1 MLFGPNET
9 TTITKKHQNT
19 ESTGGG
25 GVTGEANT
33 QHCNTLL
40 KPMCS
45 KKQFWCIFVLRRTD
59 EPTANCTKKQS
70 ICAFWCFVEQT
81 KPQQYRKSTKSMKC
95 TTSGGT
101 GEANTQHCD
110 TVLKHICTQE
120 HGTVLFGALWNRRSH
135 SKLNEKAR
143 CWCFYVLCWTN
154 ETTITTKKQKKA
166 RGGDWGNGPVNLHRL
181 YK

>member
-1 MLFGPNET
+1 M
-9 TTITKKHQNT
+9 
-19 ESTGGG
+19 
-25 GVTGEANT
+25 EANT
-33 QHCNTLL
+33 QHCGPVL

-45 KKQFWCIFVLRRTD
+45 KNQSWCILVLRRTD

-70 ICAFWCFVEQT
+70 VGAFWCFVEQT
-81 KPQQYRKSTKSMKC
+81 KPQQYQKSTKSMVC

-101 GEANTQHCD
+101 GEANTLHCD

-135 SKLNEKAR
+135 SNWNEKAR
-143 CWCFYVLCWTN
+143 RWCFYVLCWTN
-154 ETTITTKKQKKA
+154 ETTITTKKHKKA
-166 RGGDWGNGPVNLHRL
+166 RGEDWGSGSGPGNLHSP